1 MAATSFYS
9 SIPGSQMGNYG
20 FFANASVPQ
29 YEINRRKN
37 KPNYAGSTAGFFGD
51 LMGKI
56 KAGLSKEDTT
66 GKDMSEIQR
75 ITGKTYDELMQD
87 SRQRENQLMNRQA
100 LLGGISDYN
109 KYQYLGGQAYME
121 AAKNIGRN
129 TQDMLRTMA
138 YGQAALSKAIA
149 GASNMA
155 PLDRKYFS

>member
-1 MAATSFYS
+1 
-9 SIPGSQMGNYG
+9 MGNYG

-29 YEINRRKN
+29 YELNRRKN
-37 KPNYAGSTAGFFGD
+37 KPNYEGSTAGFFGD
-51 LMGKI
+51 LMRKI
-56 KAGLSKEDTT
+56 QAGFSLPNSGLSVKKNATGEDI
-66 GKDMSEIQR
+66 SEIQK
-75 ITGKTYDELMQD
+75 ITGKTYDQLMQD
-87 SRQRENQLMNRQA
+87 SRQREDQLMNRQA
-100 LLGGISDYN
+100 LLGGVSDYN
-109 KYQYLGGQAYME
+109 KYQYLGGQAQME